1 MTPALGATAKPGAT
15 LAVEGGAHF
24 VAMDA
29 KAAGEF
35 AGKVANLAVAA
46 GFAPV
51 PTSAPEAT
59 PAPAPERDPDEVPD
73 GKRTHARATGPGVV
87 PELDDAFRFFV
98 KDATPEA

>member
-1 MTPALGATAKPGAT
+1 
-15 LAVEGGAHF
+15 
-24 VAMDA
+24 MDA

-59 PAPAPERDPDEVPD
+59 PARAPERDPDEVPD

-87 PELDDAFRFFV
+87 PSWTAFRFFV
-98 KDATPEA
+98 KTRRRR